1 MAETGL
7 AQRIAA
13 RVRARGGGRLHV
25 QARRG
30 TAHVARQVGAD
41 LFDRSPLGAGDDVAV
56 HRFDRAEDLVDFE
69 RAAERRRVGHPPG
82 SDEVLDEGR
91 GPVAEG
97 EVGRRFLGEQT
108 RGQEQEQ
115 KSGAH
120 GGGNIVYPPMHVE
133 NHRGS
138 VVESRHAVHVAV
150 VDSNGRLVAQAG
162 DPAYTTF
169 WRSAA
174 KPFQAQPL
182 VEDGVVERFGLQ
194 RQDLALACAS
204 HSSEPAHVALVR
216 EFLQRIGCSERDLM
230 CGPHRPLS
238 DAVAK
243 DYETRGVRLTAVYSN
258 CSGKHTGMLALAKHH
273 GWPTEFYARVEHPV
287 QQRCLKSVSEYT
299 DVAVQD
305 IGVAVDG
312 CGVACFALP
321 LRNMALAY
329 TRIPAAIL
337 EAMVLHP
344 ELIAGEG
351 RPCTEMMRAHPG
363 RVVAKVGAEGVYSA
377 SLIREGLGVTL
388 KVEDG
393 HSVASALAIASV
405 LAELGLKP
413 QPAALLKKPITNSR
427 GETVGEMRVNGGLL
441 K

>member
-1 MAETGL
+1 M
-7 AQRIAA
+7 
-13 RVRARGGGRLHV
+13 
-25 QARRG
+25 
-30 TAHVARQVGAD
+30 
-41 LFDRSPLGAGDDVAV
+41 
-56 HRFDRAEDLVDFE
+56 
-69 RAAERRRVGHPPG
+69 
-82 SDEVLDEGR
+82 
-91 GPVAEG
+91 
-97 EVGRRFLGEQT
+97 
-108 RGQEQEQ
+108 
-115 KSGAH
+115 
-120 GGGNIVYPPMHVE
+120 
-133 NHRGS
+133 
-138 VVESRHAVHVAV
+138 HVAV
-150 VDSNGRLVAQAG
+150 VDGAGRLVASAG
-162 DPAYTTF
+162 DPDYRTF

-174 KPFQAQPL
+174 KPFQALPL
-182 VEDGVVERFGLQ
+182 VEDGVAQRFGLT

-204 HSSEPAHVALVR
+204 HSSEQGQVALVR
-216 EFLQRIGCSERDLM
+216 EFLQRVGCSERDLM

-238 DAVAK
+238 DAVAR
-243 DYETRGVRLTAVYSN
+243 DYETHGVRLTAVYSN

-273 GWPTEFYARVEHPV
+273 GWPPEFYARSEHPV

-299 DVAVQD
+299 DVPVESSPPDPLSVRSPHPLTPSPFGRAET

-329 TRIPAAIL
+329 TRLDGPIL
-337 EAMVLHP
+337 EAMVHHP

-351 RPCTEMMRAHPG
+351 RPCTEIMRAHPG

-377 SLIREGLGVTL
+377 LLIRESLGVTL

-427 GETVGEMRVNGGLL
+427 GETVGEMRVNGGLA